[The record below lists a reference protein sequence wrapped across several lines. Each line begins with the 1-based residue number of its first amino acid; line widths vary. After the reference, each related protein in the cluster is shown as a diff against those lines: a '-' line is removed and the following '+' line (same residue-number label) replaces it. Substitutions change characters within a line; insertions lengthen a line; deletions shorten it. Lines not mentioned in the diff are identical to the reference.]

1 MAYTVAITNQKGG
14 VGKTTTAVNLAAAI
28 AIAERRTLL
37 VDADP
42 QGNTTSGVGIAKM
55 ELQLSLYD
63 ALVEGHP
70 IQDVILP
77 VPGLPYLSV
86 LPATQDLVGAEL
98 QLVERPFRE
107 SALRRV
113 LEPLEGNYDYI
124 IVDCPPSLGL
134 LTLNVLAAVQAL
146 IIPIQC
152 EYYGLEGI
160 SQLLNTV
167 RLVQQNINPGLAIA
181 GVLLTMYDSRL
192 NLCRQVAEDAT
203 EYFGPKVFG
212 TPIPR
217 NVRLAEAPSFGKPI
231 LLYDMQSV
239 GAKSY
244 LAVGQ
249 ELLRR
254 VEGAEASVMPG
265 AGGLSPA
272 ASAPAESSYSTGP
285 DAALS
290 SNGSSSSEVRTS
302 QRQDADSG
310 VAIEEVST
318 EEVAGERSV
327 GGERAEAPTA
337 APGSSASS
345 ANALNAEA
353 PDASAPNADDP
364 NAETGI
370 AEVRAADVPGA
381 EVRGA
386 DVPGAEGQGAQNL
399 GTEDHRVEDQNAEGE
414 KLEDRDAEAEHVK
427 AEHVKAE
434 RAEDQHVEAMRVEP
448 DSDHPRTAE
457 HTSAE
462 DAPDSR
468 RSHDEATDAESVASH
483 AIGSAVATDPAGP
496 DQTSDRED
504 SARQS
509 APPSEPQPEVTR

>member
-14 VGKTTTAVNLAAAI
+14 VGKTTTAVNLAAAL

-42 QGNTTSGVGIAKM
+42 QGNTTSGVGIAKV

-63 ALVEGHP
+63 ALVEDHSV
-70 IQDVILP
+70 QDIILP
-77 VPGLPYLSV
+77 VPGLPYLSL

-107 SALRRV
+107 AALRRV

-167 RLVQQNINPGLAIA
+167 RLVQQNINPGLAIG

-254 VEGAEASVMPG
+254 VEGDNAAVMPTGGVVARDG
-265 AGGLSPA
+265 AT
-272 ASAPAESSYSTGP
+272 AESSAVEAEDGDTTDSAGTEMAAAAEYVGADEAEADSSAATTGNP
-285 DAALS
+285 GTDDSPADDAQVDARIEREITGGEAAS
-290 SNGSSSSEVRTS
+290 GESNGDVSRD
-302 QRQDADSG
+302 DARNSDTR
-310 VAIEEVST
+310 ST
-318 EEVAGERSV
+318 D
-327 GGERAEAPTA
+327 AP
-337 APGSSASS
+337 
-345 ANALNAEA
+345 NI
-353 PDASAPNADDP
+353 DASTADRQAVVPAD
-364 NAETGI
+364 TF
-370 AEVRAADVPGA
+370 AA
-381 EVRGA
+381 
-386 DVPGAEGQGAQNL
+386 
-399 GTEDHRVEDQNAEGE
+399 T
-414 KLEDRDAEAEHVK
+414 
-427 AEHVKAE
+427 
-434 RAEDQHVEAMRVEP
+434 
-448 DSDHPRTAE
+448 
-457 HTSAE
+457 
-462 DAPDSR
+462 
-468 RSHDEATDAESVASH
+468 EATDTPPHASEAEDVRPPVATVSSESQRDAVAS
-483 AIGSAVATDPAGP
+483 D
-496 DQTSDRED
+496 
-504 SARQS
+504 
-509 APPSEPQPEVTR
+509 EPLPGVTT